1 MNCDQE
7 HHWQLWQGLRAGVLW
22 KNAKRLSFWGPRGPL
37 VLPLIGP
44 PSACP
49 QEFLLL
55 LLLLQMIICK
65 RPVPLDD
72 HFKEAGPF
80 GWSFVRGRPL
90 PMIICRRLA
99 VLDDHL
105 QEAGPFGWSFARGV
119 RSTLSTPSPLSP
131 YHLCQDPDSI
141 SRTFLEQFV
150 LFTFY
155 STKLISQVEDSR
167 RCDDKGVRSIMQ
179 DYIKGRVNIHCA
191 VSHFKFHQQFLN

>member
-150 LFTFY
+150 LVYLRSSKLLFSGPQDDPEDCGLPILCIFY
-155 STKLISQVEDSR
+155 CLILFILSL
-167 RCDDKGVRSIMQ
+167 SI
-179 DYIKGRVNIHCA
+179 YTTIKGTRE
-191 VSHFKFHQQFLN
+191 